1 MLFYGEFLHTS
12 SLILS
17 ELFTAITSTAWFR
30 MDLSLLLRR
39 SWSQVLLRPVGEV
52 RGRTSVLNK
61 LRLSHT
67 ELASFKLLLAWRVDA
82 RADCTVDKVVVGL
95 QWATLVVLLLPRG

>member
-1 MLFYGEFLHTS
+1 MLFDSKFLYTS

-17 ELFTAITSTAWFR
+17 ELFTAIASTAWFR
-30 MDLSLLLRR
+30 MNLSLLLCGGR
-39 SWSQVLLRPVGEV
+39 SQVLLRPVGEV
-52 RGRTSVLNK
+52 RGRTSILNK

-67 ELASFKLLLAWRVDA
+67 QLASFKLLLAWRVHA